1 MFIKL
6 TRFDNTP
13 VWLNA
18 SFVVTVEPRKGGVG
32 SVVVPIGD
40 GLDYDVREQPEAVLA
55 LLDGAPVPEV
65 VPVPVS
71 DCLTKT
77 PDDVSPADV
86 SPLPDAPLA
95 DESAARP
102 RATKASRKTAKP
114 RTAAKKEKAEA
125 PTFESAAEPTAAP
138 SETASEAAPAEVL
151 SEAASAEMLS
161 EDLIERLQKMAPKT
175 VAKLHNT
182 LMKQFKVADAAAVVN
197 ALVARGILT
206 VAGTRVSWEPVPT
219 DW

>member
-1 MFIKL
+1 MFVKL

-55 LLDGAPVPEV
+55 LLDGAPAPAV

-71 DCLTKT
+71 DALTKT

-86 SPLPDAPLA
+86 APLPDAPPA
-95 DESAARP
+95 DESAAKP
-102 RATKASRKTAKP
+102 RAARASRKTAKP
-114 RTAAKKEKAEA
+114 RAAAKKEKAEA
-125 PTFESAAEPTAAP
+125 PAGEPAAAP
-138 SETASEAAPAEVL
+138 SETAPAAEQTVAAPAVEPT
-151 SEAASAEMLS
+151 EMLS
-161 EDLIERLQKMAPKT
+161 EDLVERLQKMAPKT

-182 LMKQFKVADAAAVVN
+182 LMKQFKVADAASVVN

-206 VAGTRVSWEPVPT
+206 VAGTRVSWEPAQA

>member
-1 MFIKL
+1 MFVKL

-55 LLDGAPVPEV
+55 LLDGAPAPAV

-71 DCLTKT
+71 DALTKT

-86 SPLPDAPLA
+86 APLPDVPPD
-95 DESAARP
+95 DEQAAKPRAAR
-102 RATKASRKTAKP
+102 ASRKTAKP
-114 RTAAKKEKAEA
+114 RAAAKKGTVEA
-125 PTFESAAEPTAAP
+125 PAGEPA
-138 SETASEAAPAEVL
+138 AAPAETAP
-151 SEAASAEMLS
+151 AAEQTVAAPPVESAEMLS
-161 EDLIERLQKMAPKT
+161 EDLVERLQKMAPKT

-182 LMKQFKVADAAAVVN
+182 LMKQFKVVDVAAVVN

-206 VAGTRVSWEPVPT
+206 VAGTRVSWEPAQT